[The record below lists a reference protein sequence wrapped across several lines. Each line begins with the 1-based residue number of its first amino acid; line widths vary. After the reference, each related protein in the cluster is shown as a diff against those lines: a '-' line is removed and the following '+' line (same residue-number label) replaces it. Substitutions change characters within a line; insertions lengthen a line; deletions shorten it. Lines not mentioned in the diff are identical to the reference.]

1 MPLIETKASVKIDTD
16 AERSLKEAFGKHI
29 ELLPGKS
36 ERWLMLTFFDECR
49 MAFAGDDKTPCAILE
64 VKLLGSATEEAYALL
79 TAALTD
85 TVNRTLNIPKDR
97 IYVKY
102 EECETWGA
110 GGVNF

>member
-16 AERSLKEAFGKHI
+16 AVIKLKEAFGKHI

-49 MAFAGDDKTPCAILE
+49 MAFAGDVSTPTAILE
-64 VKLLGSATEEAYALL
+64 VKLLGSATDEAYANL

-85 TVNRTLNIPKDR
+85 TVNEVLSIPKDR

-102 EECETWGA
+102 EETDTWGC

>member
-1 MPLIETKASVKIDTD
+1 MPLIETKTSVKINTD
-16 AERSLKEAFGKHI
+16 AELKLKEAFGKHI

-49 MAFAGDDKTPCAILE
+49 MAFAGDAATPTAILE
-64 VKLLGSATEEAYALL
+64 VKLLGKSSDEAYASLTEAL
-79 TAALTD
+79 TA
-85 TVNRTLNIPKDR
+85 TVSEVLSIPKDR

-102 EECETWGA
+102 EETDTWGC